1 MMHAETG
8 SDQQPIIVLRNV
20 RHRYGETLA
29 LSVPELMLPPA
40 RTYGVIGPDGVGKS
54 TLLGLLATAR
64 RLQQGTVHFD
74 GYDLHVQQHRQ
85 RLQERIAYM
94 PQGLGKNLYPTLSVW
109 ENITHFADLFALT
122 EPYRAQTI
130 ARLLTATD
138 LWRFRDRPAG
148 KLSGGMKQKLSLC
161 CALINNP
168 DWLILDEPTTGVD
181 PLSRRRFWNLI
192 AQFQAERPQL
202 RVIVATA
209 YMEEAD
215 RFDYLLALYDGR
227 IIGQGSAETLKNLT
241 NAQTLEAAFARLMP
255 KEHDEAIATRCTEK
269 ALPLIPDPTFPSP
282 VTAMQNERPIVITAE
297 GLTQR
302 FGDFTAVDHVSFAIR
317 EGEIFGFLGSNGCGK
332 TTTMKMLTGLL
343 PPTEGES
350 RLFGKPLA
358 PNDLATRRLVGYM
371 TQQFSLYQELSVEA
385 NLWLHARIFQIPEK
399 EAHERIESLLTQ
411 FDLARYRQHTAE
423 SLPLG
428 VKQRL
433 SLAVAVLHRP
443 KILILDEPTSGVDPI
458 ARDQFWALLYTLSRH
473 EGVTI
478 FLSTHFM
485 NEAMRC
491 DRISLMHAGKVLI
504 QDTPAGIIAHYR
516 ADSLETAFI
525 RALEAEERQLSQH
538 ALSSASEISTNDS
551 PLSNKVSWQPHLSD
565 PTAHFPQAA
574 GSGQN
579 HRFSVQRL
587 LSVAKREWRELRRDP
602 IRLVFA
608 LLGAALLMFVLASG
622 ISLDVD
628 RLPVVVYDADQ
639 SAESR
644 DYIAQLDAARE
655 FEVIGDVPSLDALHA
670 ALRDGKAAVAY
681 AFPAGFGA
689 DLHRARR
696 TELGVWIDG
705 SMPFRGETARG
716 YALAIH
722 QAILAQWQKLERGID
737 TALPVRLAVRY
748 RYNPELR
755 SVNAMAPAV
764 IPLLLIFI
772 PAILTALAVVREKE
786 MGSIV
791 NLYVT
796 PLRRAEFLWGKQ
808 LPYIGVSFV
817 AFLLLLVQTR
827 WGYGVALKGDL
838 LFLSFA
844 TLLYLLA
851 TTSFGLLLSTV
862 TRTQVAALFGTA
874 ILTMLPSIEFSGLTT
889 PVSASE
895 GIARWI
901 GEGFPVSHYLT
912 ISRGVI
918 TKALDGAALIQEL
931 LWLALFPILYWAV
944 AIWRLP
950 KQEA

>member
-1 MMHAETG
+1 MHAEAAT
-8 SDQQPIIVLRNV
+8 DQPLIVLRNV
-20 RHRYGETLA
+20 THRYGETVA
-29 LSVPELMLPPA
+29 LSVPELTLPPA

-54 TLLGLLATAR
+54 TLLGLLATAK
-64 RLQQGTVHFD
+64 RLQHGTIRFD
-74 GYDLHVQQHRQ
+74 GCNLHVRHDRQ

-109 ENITHFADLFALT
+109 ENVTHFADLFALT
-122 EPYRAQTI
+122 EPYRSQTI
-130 ARLLTATD
+130 ERLLTATD

-161 CALINNP
+161 CALINDP
-168 DWLILDEPTTGVD
+168 DWLILDEPTIGVD

-209 YMEEAD
+209 YMEEAE
-215 RFDYLLALYDGR
+215 RFAHLLALYGGR
-227 IIGQGSAETLKNLT
+227 IIGQGSAEVLKQAT
-241 NAQTLEAAFARLMP
+241 NTATLEAAFARLMTHA
-255 KEHDEAIATRCTEK
+255 HDERTLSRTPSTET
-269 ALPLIPDPTFPSP
+269 ASVTPREAHEEPPTP
-282 VTAMQNERPIVITAE
+282 ADERPIVIAAE

-385 NLWLHARIFQIPEK
+385 NLWLHARIFQMPEH
-399 EAHERIESLLTQ
+399 EAHERIAALLSQ
-411 FDLARYRQHTAE
+411 FDLTRYRNHTAE

-443 KILILDEPTSGVDPI
+443 KVLILDEPTSGVDPV
-458 ARDQFWALLYTLSRH
+458 ARDQFWALLYTLSRR
-473 EGVTI
+473 ERVTI

-504 QDTPAGIIAHYR
+504 QDRPDRIIAHYH

-525 RALEAEERQLSQH
+525 RALEAEETQRGEAAPPTTRETNENQSRAQSAEHAPNRIEPQRQ
-538 ALSSASEISTNDS
+538 STDS
-551 PLSNKVSWQPHLSD
+551 DSMRRHQP
-565 PTAHFPQAA
+565 
-574 GSGQN
+574 
-579 HRFSVQRL
+579 RFSYRRL
-587 LSVAKREWRELRRDP
+587 ASVAKRESRELMRDP
-602 IRLVFA
+602 IRLLFA
-608 LLGAALLMFVLASG
+608 LLGAVVLMFVLASG

-639 SAESR
+639 STESH
-644 DYIAQLDAARE
+644 DYIAQLDATRE
-655 FEVIGDVPSLDALHA
+655 FEVIGAVPTLDALQT
-670 ALRDGKAAVAY
+670 ALQNGSAAVGY
-681 AFPAGFGA
+681 AFPPGFGA
-689 DLHRARR
+689 DLHRGRR
-696 TELGVWIDG
+696 VELGVWIDG

-716 YALAIH
+716 YALAVH
-722 QAILAQWQKLERGID
+722 QAILAQWQKLSRGVD
-737 TALPVRLAVRY
+737 ATLPIQLAVRY

-786 MGSIV
+786 LGSIV

-796 PLRRAEFLWGKQ
+796 PLRRAEFLLGKQ
-808 LPYIGVSFV
+808 LPYIAVSFV

-827 WGYGVALKGDL
+827 WGYGVPLKGDL
-838 LFLSFA
+838 FFLAVA

-851 TTSFGLLLSTV
+851 TTSFGLLISTV

-918 TKALDGAALIQEL
+918 TKALDGETLAHELI
-931 LWLALFPILYWAV
+931 WLALFTLVTSAV